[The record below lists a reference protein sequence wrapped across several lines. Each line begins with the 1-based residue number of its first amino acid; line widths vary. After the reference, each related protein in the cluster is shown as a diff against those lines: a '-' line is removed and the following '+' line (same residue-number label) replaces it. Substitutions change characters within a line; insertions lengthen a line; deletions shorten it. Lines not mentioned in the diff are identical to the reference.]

1 MAWKPKKVAAREALK
16 WLGRKSGNARASAPA
31 PVPGCEVKLD
41 RQQLY
46 CVQNPTAALM
56 AVPGFKSLAGH
67 RINRPADGRF
77 QAYGR
82 VHWFE
87 SRSSGMKLLLESERR
102 EAWLPPYRLT
112 LYADDR
118 TGLLPDEV
126 FSVLEVLPDFRLTMM
141 ELAVDF
147 APERLDRRFV
157 REHALFGKSRPVAP
171 QGETD
176 YSGTRRGSKRV
187 QAYDC
192 HRGQPTHAGEK
203 FRNRTW
209 IGS

>member
-1 MAWKPKKVAAREALK
+1 MRMSNQLIGKMLAARATLK
-16 WLGRKSGNARASAPA
+16 QLARKSGNGQAPAPA

-56 AVPGFKSLAGH
+56 AVPSFKSLTGH
-67 RINRPADGRF
+67 QINRPADGRF
-77 QAYGR
+77 QPYGW

-87 SRSSGMKLLLESERR
+87 NRTSGMKFLIESERR

-126 FSVLEVLPDFRLTMM
+126 FSVLEVLPDFKLTLL
-141 ELAVDF
+141 ELAFDF
-147 APERLDRRFV
+147 PVGKVTRKFV
-157 REHALFGKSRPVAP
+157 REHALFGKSRPVP
-171 QGETD
+171 SNNGTD
-176 YSGTRRGSKRV
+176 YLGTRRGSKRV
-187 QAYDC
+187 QIY
-192 HRGQPTHAGEK
+192 EK
-203 FRNRTW
+203 K
-209 IGS
+209 I

>member
-1 MAWKPKKVAAREALK
+1 MRMSNQLIGKMLAARATLK
-16 WLGRKSGNARASAPA
+16 QLARKSGNGQASAPA

-56 AVPGFKSLAGH
+56 AVPSFKSLTGH
-67 RINRPADGRF
+67 QINRPADGRF

-87 SRSSGMKLLLESERR
+87 SRTSGMKFLIESERR

-141 ELAVDF
+141 ELAFDF
-147 APERLDRRFV
+147 APKHMDRKFV
-157 REHALFGKSRPVAP
+157 REHGLFGKSRPIPSVN
-171 QGETD
+171 GTD
-176 YSGTRRGSKRV
+176 YYGTRRGSKRV
-187 QAYDC
+187 QAYSK
-192 HRGQPTHAGEK
+192 E
-203 FRNRTW
+203 
-209 IGS
+209 I

>member
-1 MAWKPKKVAAREALK
+1 MTMTPKKLATRLALK
-16 WLGRKSGNARASAPA
+16 QLARKSGTRQASAPA
-31 PVPGCEVKLD
+31 PVPGCGVKLD

-46 CVQNPTAALM
+46 CVQNPTAALT
-56 AVPGFKSLAGH
+56 AVPGFKSMTGH

-87 SRSSGMKLLLESERR
+87 SRTSGMKLLLECERR

-126 FSVLEVLPDFRLTMM
+126 FRVLEVLPDFRMTML
-141 ELAVDF
+141 ELAFDF
-147 APERLDRRFV
+147 ARDQVSRKFV
-157 REHALFGKSRPVAP
+157 REQVLFGKSRPVASKA
-171 QGETD
+171 GSD
-176 YSGTRRGSKRV
+176 YWGTRRGNKRV
-187 QAYDC
+187 QSYLK
-192 HRGQPTHAGEK
+192 Q
-203 FRNRTW
+203 
-209 IGS
+209 I